1 MTRLR
6 FAPVERG
13 FYDEAARRANQGRA
27 GEESG
32 APGAHSFAARYDAM
46 RQLCCHP
53 AVADGWARH
62 LADEEGGGGG
72 GRGGGGGGG
81 GGRAPLLSLDE
92 LRERMVQWKADEIQA
107 LAVTLTR
114 ALTLTLTLTLTLPTD
129 H

>member
-1 MTRLR
+1 
-6 FAPVERG
+6 
-13 FYDEAARRANQGRA
+13 
-27 GEESG
+27 
-32 APGAHSFAARYDAM
+32 M